1 MPSVDI
7 RVFGN
12 KELDR
17 KLGKI
22 ADKTQKTI
30 VRGAL
35 RKEAKKTQARIASN
49 IQRLDLIDSGMM
61 LQAFQATKIKSAAR
75 KGFIR
80 VGPELP
86 SREALGIDPGDK
98 YYYPYAVEFGHVGAD
113 AKPFI
118 RPAVDENKDESL
130 RSIGTDIG
138 KGIERQARKR

>member
-1 MPSVDI
+1 MAVSLGVKG
-7 RVFGN
+7 FA
-12 KELDR
+12 ELEK
-17 KLGKI
+17 KLHRI
-22 ADKTQKTI
+22 VEKTQKTI

-35 RKEAKKTQARIASN
+35 RKEAKNVQGRIVDN

-61 LQAFQATKIKSAAR
+61 LAAFEATKIKSAAR

-86 SREALGIDPGDK
+86 SREALGIDPKDK

-118 RPAVDENKDESL
+118 RPAIDEHKDQSFKD
-130 RSIGTDIG
+130 IGEDIG
-138 KGIERQARKR
+138 KRIEREALK